1 MLLSP
6 ALYRLV
12 DDVRIAHLP
21 EARAASDHWPVV
33 VTLGGD

>member
-1 MLLSP
+1 
-6 ALYRLV
+6 
-12 DDVRIAHLP
+12 VRIAHLP